1 MPAEMMN
8 TKEVAKYL
16 NINDKQVYA
25 LIREGGIPATRATG
39 KWIFPKKLI
48 DEWIETTARDG
59 LSQARQKSAAVSGAL
74 LAAGSNDP
82 ILDILQT
89 TLRRLHPDLYIFS
102 ANTGSTEGLAA
113 LNMGHTDIA
122 WSHLWDP
129 ESGQYNTPFL
139 SSRLPRIDAV
149 VVNLFHRDIGLLFT
163 AENPMNIRNIEDL
176 QQPGIRF
183 INRQEGSGTRLLID
197 YHLKK
202 AGISTDGIIGY
213 ENEVFTHI
221 EVGLAILSGQ
231 ANVGMATGSV
241 SRMLGLSFLPVTKE
255 RFDMILDKKTYFGKG
270 VQSFIDT
277 IRSDPFRKGVEKL
290 GYYDFCE
297 SGKILH
303 ASQ

>member
-1 MPAEMMN
+1 MPTEMMN

-48 DEWIETTARDG
+48 DEWIEATARDG

-89 TLRRLHPDLYIFS
+89 TLRRMHPDLYIFS

-113 LNMGHTDIA
+113 LNMGYTDIA
-122 WSHLWDP
+122 WSHLWDQ

-149 VVNLFHRDIGLLFT
+149 VVNLFHRDIGLIYAADNHL
-163 AENPMNIRNIEDL
+163 NIRDIEDL
-176 QQPGIRF
+176 QQPDIRF

-202 AGISTDGIIGY
+202 AGIIADGIIGY
-213 ENEVFTHI
+213 ENEVFTHL

-231 ANVGMATGSV
+231 ANVGMATGSI

-277 IRSDPFRKGVEKL
+277 IRSDAFRKGVEKL
-290 GYYDFCE
+290 GHYDFCE
-297 SGKILH
+297 SGKIMH

>member
-25 LIREGGIPATRATG
+25 LIREGGMPATRATG

-48 DEWIETTARDG
+48 DEWIETTTRQG

-89 TLRRLHPDLYIFS
+89 TLRRRHPDLYIFS

-113 LNMGHTDIA
+113 LNAGYTDIA
-122 WSHLWDP
+122 WTHLWDQA
-129 ESGQYNTPFL
+129 SGQYNIPFL

-149 VVNLFHRDIGLLFT
+149 VVNLFHRDIGLVF
-163 AENPMNIRNIEDL
+163 AADNPLNIRDIEDM
-176 QQPGIRF
+176 QQPGLRF

-202 AGISTDGIIGY
+202 AGIGTDKLIGY
-213 ENEVFTHI
+213 ENEVFTHL
-221 EVGLAILSGQ
+221 EVGLAILSHQ
-231 ANVGMATGSV
+231 ADVGMATGSV
-241 SRMLGLSFLPVTKE
+241 SRMLGLSFLSVAKE
-255 RFDMILDKKTYFGKG
+255 RFDMILDKKTYFEKG
-270 VQSFIDT
+270 VQNFIDT
-277 IRSDPFRKGVEKL
+277 LRSASFRKGVEKL
-290 GYYDFCE
+290 GHYDFYE

-303 ASQ
+303 ARN

>member
-25 LIREGGIPATRATG
+25 LIREGGMPATRATG

-48 DEWIETTARDG
+48 DEWIEATARDG
-59 LSQARQKSAAVSGAL
+59 LSQARRKSAAVSGAL

-89 TLRRLHPDLYIFS
+89 TLRRAHPDLYIFS

-113 LNMGHTDIA
+113 LNMGYTDIA
-122 WSHLWDP
+122 WAHLWDR

-149 VVNLFHRDIGLLFT
+149 AVNLFHRDIGLVF
-163 AENPMNIRNIEDL
+163 AADNPLKIRHIGDI
-176 QQPGIRF
+176 QQPGLRF

-202 AGISTDGIIGY
+202 AGIGTDGIVGY
-213 ENEVFTHI
+213 EKEVYTHL
-221 EVGLAILSGQ
+221 EVGLAIVSHQ
-231 ANVGMATGSV
+231 ADVGMATGSV
-241 SRMLGLSFLPVTKE
+241 SRMLGLGFLPVAKE
-255 RFDMILDKKTYFGKG
+255 RFDMLLDKKTFFEKG
-270 VQSFIDT
+270 VQNLIDT
-277 IRSDPFRKGVEKL
+277 LRSDSFRKGVEKL
-290 GYYDFCE
+290 GHYDFFE
-297 SGKILH
+297 SGKIMH
-303 ASQ
+303 GKN

>member
-1 MPAEMMN
+1 MPIEMMN

-25 LIREGGIPATRATG
+25 LIREGEIPATRATG
-39 KWIFPKKLI
+39 KWIFPKNLI
-48 DEWIETTARDG
+48 DEWIETTARNG

-89 TLRRLHPDLYIFS
+89 TLRRMHPDLYIFS

-113 LNMGHTDIA
+113 LNMGYTDIA
-122 WSHLWDP
+122 WSHLWDQ

-149 VVNLFHRDIGLLFT
+149 VVNLFHRDIGLIYAADNHL
-163 AENPMNIRNIEDL
+163 NIRDIEDL
-176 QQPGIRF
+176 QQPDIRF

-202 AGISTDGIIGY
+202 AGIIADGIIGY
-213 ENEVFTHI
+213 ENEVFTHL

-231 ANVGMATGSV
+231 ANVGMATGSI

-277 IRSDPFRKGVEKL
+277 IRSDAFRKGVEKL
-290 GYYDFCE
+290 GHYDFCE
-297 SGKILH
+297 SGKIMH

>member
-16 NINDKQVYA
+16 NVNDKQVYA

-82 ILDILQT
+82 ILDIVQT
-89 TLRRLHPDLYIFS
+89 TLRRMHPDLYIFS

-113 LNMGHTDIA
+113 LNMGYTDIA

-139 SSRLPRIDAV
+139 SSHLPRIDAV
-149 VVNLFHRDIGLLFT
+149 VVNLFHRDIGLIFAADNHL
-163 AENPMNIRNIEDL
+163 NIRNIEDL
-176 QQPGIRF
+176 RQPGIRF
-183 INRQEGSGTRLLID
+183 VNRQEGSGTRLLID

-202 AGISTDGIIGY
+202 SGISTDGIIGY
-213 ENEVFTHI
+213 GNEVFTHI

-231 ANVGMATGSV
+231 ADVGMATGSV

-277 IRSDPFRKGVEKL
+277 IRSENFRKGVEKL
-290 GYYDFCE
+290 GHYDFRE
-297 SGKILH
+297 SGKILY
-303 ASQ
+303 AKN

>member
-89 TLRRLHPDLYIFS
+89 TLRRIHPDLYIFS

-122 WSHLWDP
+122 WSHLWDQ

-139 SSRLPRIDAV
+139 ASHLPRIDAV
-149 VVNLFHRDIGLLFT
+149 VVNLFHRDLGLIF
-163 AENPMNIRNIEDL
+163 AADNPLKIRNIEDL
-176 QQPGIRF
+176 QQPGIR
-183 INRQEGSGTRLLID
+183 IVNRQKGSGTRLLFD

-202 AGISTDGIIGY
+202 AGIGTDGIIGY
-213 ENEVFTHI
+213 ENEVFTHL
-221 EVGLAILSGQ
+221 EVGLAILSHQ
-231 ANVGMATGSV
+231 ADVGMATGSV
-241 SRMLGLSFLPVTKE
+241 SRMLGLSFLTVAKE
-255 RFDMILDKKTYFGKG
+255 RFDMILDKKTYFEKS

-277 IRSDPFRKGVEKL
+277 IRSDAFRKGVDKL
-290 GYYDFCE
+290 GYYDFCD

-303 ASQ
+303 ARN